1 MGTTYHIRSKKTG
14 KFYKEYAYGYG
25 RTPGI
30 VYADRGFGKTFKD
43 TGKVKLHLLYLVGIM
58 EPGPELEQ
66 LRENRRRAANG
77 LNWNQRDSDPAY
89 QRAVREEELW
99 EIMHPGYGNVPEW
112 MSNPQPITSIPDDW
126 EIVTAVDKK
135 ILTVLDFN
143 PTEYAAEAL
152 KLKVLTDR
160 HGSAVK
166 DVYKKLDKGSK
177 RREFRYVVAVQIN
190 PDTVDW
196 DAWSSDISVDPV
208 PVDET
213 IAAMGLKRNAM
224 VRTTKKD
231 SIAVAFGDHETAV
244 WFQLTYMG
252 KDRVVTIDMEKL
264 EEIVSESKT

>member
-1 MGTTYHIRSKKTG
+1 MGTTYHIRSKTTG
-14 KFYKEYAYGYG
+14 KFYKEYAYNYG
-25 RTPGI
+25 RIPGI
-30 VYADRGFGKTFKD
+30 VYADRGLGKTFKD
-43 TGKVKLHLLYLVGIM
+43 AGKVKLHLLYLVGIM

-66 LRENRRRAANG
+66 IRENLRRASNG

-89 QRAVREEELW
+89 QRALREVELW

-112 MSNPQPITSIPDDW
+112 MSNPRPISAIPDDW
-126 EIVTAVDKK
+126 EIVEAVDKK

-143 PTEYAAEAL
+143 PAEYAAEAL

-166 DVYKKLDKGSK
+166 DVYKKLDKGGK
-177 RREFRYVVAVQIN
+177 RAEFRYVVAVQIN

-196 DAWSSDISVDPV
+196 NAWSSDISVDPI

-231 SIAVAFGDHETAV
+231 SIAVAFGDQETAV

-252 KDRVVTIDMEKL
+252 KDRVVAIDVEKL
-264 EEIVSESKT
+264 EEIVSEPRA